1 MTSNLIIIC
10 CRISFAVFLWFCID
24 EDSVKPLSQ
33 AISPQLEL
41 VKVESSPRSLNDPHG
56 LVPINPQED
65 LHSPDRLPNSD
76 SDNQDRVDVL
86 SENSS
91 EELGRSMGA
100 NVLLISYL
108 KQPRKSNTILNSVM
122 IQTIKYSYDSYHD
135 EEPRRTQFFYEY
147 VMILSDIRTQE
158 LVMDLTYS
166 YELAYHGNNELEVA
180 LCIKKSIKDTKVL
193 TWVNNH
199 FNRGPGY
206 TIKKLFHGLLVK
218 PCCLT
223 PSKWIGRFLC
233 HCETGKEW
241 ILTIWTFGKG
251 LVKTTLAYYDVLV
264 DLMFVL
270 TLRHVSNK
278 VLVSNY
284 IINRVF
290 CLSDYHVPLWF
301 PKILL

>member
-1 MTSNLIIIC
+1 M
-10 CRISFAVFLWFCID
+10 
-24 EDSVKPLSQ
+24 
-33 AISPQLEL
+33 ISPQLEL
-41 VKVESSPRSLNDPHG
+41 VEIAPSYLSTPHE
-56 LVPINPQED
+56 LVAMNAPKELLSAEGASDDQN
-65 LHSPDRLPNSD
+65 RL
-76 SDNQDRVDVL
+76 DVGVL
-86 SENSS
+86 QENSS
-91 EELGRSMGA
+91 KEPERSMGA

-108 KQPRKSNTILNSVM
+108 KQPRESNTILNSVM

-135 EEPRRTQFFYEY
+135 EEPRKTQFFYEY

-158 LVMDLTYS
+158 LVTDLAYS
-166 YELAYHGNNELEVA
+166 HELAYHGNNELEVA
-180 LCIKKSIKDTKVL
+180 LCLKKSIKDTQVL

-206 TIKKLFHGLLVK
+206 TITKLFHGLLVK

-251 LVKTTLAYYDVLV
+251 LVMTTLAYYDVLV

-270 TLRHVSNK
+270 TLHHVSNEL
-278 VLVSNY
+278 LVSNY
-284 IINRVF
+284 ITHRV
-290 CLSDYHVPLWF
+290 CCVSDYHVPLWF

>member
-1 MTSNLIIIC
+1 MNAPKEFLSAEGASN
-10 CRISFAVFLWFCID
+10 D
-24 EDSVKPLSQ
+24 Q
-33 AISPQLEL
+33 
-41 VKVESSPRSLNDPHG
+41 N
-56 LVPINPQED
+56 
-65 LHSPDRLPNSD
+65 RL
-76 SDNQDRVDVL
+76 DVGVL
-86 SENSS
+86 PENSS
-91 EELGRSMGA
+91 EEPDRSMGA

-108 KQPRKSNTILNSVM
+108 KQPRESNTILNSVM

-166 YELAYHGNNELEVA
+166 YELAYHSNNELEVA

-251 LVKTTLAYYDVLV
+251 LVMTTLAYYDVLV

-278 VLVSNY
+278 LLVRITILPTECVVCQIITYPYGFPNLFYRGLYEKSNQ
-284 IINRVF
+284 N
-290 CLSDYHVPLWF
+290 
-301 PKILL
+301 K